1 MAAEAQD
8 RSSGEAPLTPQE
20 MLQLMIERG
29 APALAIENQR
39 RLCGLPATERPE
51 PKITLRPVTVAAP
64 KRRPSTRKTRKK
76 ITTASA
82 ATSKSRV
89 ATRFDL
95 DF

>member
-1 MAAEAQD
+1 MAAEV
-8 RSSGEAPLTPQE
+8 PLTPQE

-51 PKITLRPVTVAAP
+51 PKITLRAVVASAP

-76 ITTASA
+76 ITPTA
-82 ATSKSRV
+82 ATSTTRV
-89 ATRFDL
+89 KDRFDL
-95 DF
+95 DL